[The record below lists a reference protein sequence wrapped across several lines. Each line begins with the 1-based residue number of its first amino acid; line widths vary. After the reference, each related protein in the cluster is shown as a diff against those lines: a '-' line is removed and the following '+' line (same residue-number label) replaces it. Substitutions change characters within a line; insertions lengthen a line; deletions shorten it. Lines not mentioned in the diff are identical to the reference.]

1 MICWI
6 PLSGLMTLSDSP
18 VEIRLFVA
26 AYEERSFTAAASR
39 ENATQSGV
47 SQHIRKLEERFGVRL
62 FDRTGGQVVPTP
74 AADSYYRL
82 CLDILRAHETANQ
95 TLRSFGR
102 GLEGE
107 VVVGLMPTMTRCAL
121 APALDRFVNL
131 HPNVTV
137 RIVEAYSAVLT
148 QMVRSNELAFA
159 VVPAAAGAPGLKS
172 RLFARTPEVLV
183 SAAARDLPH
192 LQPIRLADLPPLKLV
207 VPGLLNTR
215 RNTVLNYIESQGVK
229 LARVMELDAM
239 LGTLDLVASTDWV
252 TILPGVMMA
261 RDRKPDPFCINP
273 LADPHLTLD
282 LTVIES
288 SRATLSPAAAAFQ
301 AVLQEATN
309 QINSVWH
316 PS

>member
-1 MICWI
+1 MRV
-6 PLSGLMTLSDSP
+6 SDSP

-26 AYEERSFTAAASR
+26 AYEERSFTAAAAR

-47 SQHIRKLEERFGVRL
+47 SQHIRKLEERFGTRL

-74 AADSYYRL
+74 AGDSYYRG
-82 CLDILRAHETANQ
+82 CLSILRAHEAANQ

-121 APALDRFVNL
+121 APALDRFIDL

-148 QMVRSNELAFA
+148 QMVRSGEVAFA
-159 VVPAAAGAPGLKS
+159 VVPSASGAPGLKA

-183 SAAARDLPH
+183 SASAAGRPH
-192 LQPIRLADLPPLKLV
+192 LQPIRLAELAPIKLV

-215 RNTVLNYIESQGVK
+215 RNTVLNYVESQGVK

-239 LGTLDLVASTDWV
+239 LGTLDLVATTDWV
-252 TILPGVMMA
+252 TILPGLMMA
-261 RDRKPDPFCINP
+261 RDRTPERYCINP
-273 LADPHLTLD
+273 LANPPLPLD
-282 LTVIES
+282 LTIIGS
-288 SRATLSPAAAAFQ
+288 SRSRLSPAAAAFQ
-301 AVLQEATN
+301 EVLQEATDQVN
-309 QINSVWH
+309 GVWEKL
-316 PS
+316 S